1 MTLKQRSVLVKYDQ
15 YLWNLQNGKYYK
27 VNDELRGPQV
37 VQAWG
42 PLERDQGQG
51 LEPSG
56 GGHTGHFLGP
66 PLTLFG
72 LQNPDWHQISHY
84 WGGNPSNIL
93 WSKQWFQI
101 LLGLMLSK
109 EANLSSTRSCRKT
122 PSPSIYIVRVY
133 SQCIIMY
140 KQIFFK
146 VLYVILSIIKGEGKL
161 GFWGTAISLKSSN
174 WIRTFPD

>member
-93 WSKQWFQI
+93 WDFIYTFAAQSSNISTDFLRHQLVQGRQLSAELQLI
-101 LLGLMLSK
+101 RLCSLGAK
-109 EANLSSTRSCRKT
+109 
-122 PSPSIYIVRVY
+122 I
-133 SQCIIMY
+133 
-140 KQIFFK
+140 
-146 VLYVILSIIKGEGKL
+146 
-161 GFWGTAISLKSSN
+161 WISLKLKTHLSWN
-174 WIRTFPD
+174 RVIKT